1 MKVSGKILIAFL
13 ACTLASGAL
22 LAQTTRGDIQGRVSD
37 EQGQALPGVTVSINS
52 DALIG
57 AQATVTDA
65 QGTYKFLV
73 LPPGAYK
80 VTFSLSGYQTRTQ
93 DNIAVKIGSTTR
105 VDSIMTSA
113 FTDEVVVTSES
124 PLVDTSN
131 TSIGVDLSSDFYN
144 SLPTGRNYTSVA
156 KVTPGAQEDAS
167 GQTFYGSTGAENAYY
182 IDGANTT
189 GVELGQQGTTLNF
202 EFIDEVQ
209 VKTGSYN
216 AEYGRAT
223 GSVISVITKS
233 GGNEFHGDVFG
244 YYDAADLQASLAKDP
259 AAGAVSGTLTTVD
272 YTRYDVGLDLGGYF
286 VKDKLWFFAAY
297 DYVSNEDNNEVLKAV
312 PIAGSPE
319 QGDILPDKTTSDLWA
334 AKLTWRIAANHSLSG
349 SAFGDPATQEGAL
362 GSLAATPL
370 HYEYAIETG
379 GENYSFNYDGIFG
392 QNVVL
397 SARAAQHNE
406 KSLQTGPGASVVGY
420 PDLTDPL
427 GDGTTVWGWDADS
440 NANTR
445 VSGFGFF
452 QNQEFSRDQ
461 YNVDLSWFV
470 GNLAGS
476 HEFKFGYEFEDI
488 GVKNDNWNGGAG
500 QRIYRFTCDPT
511 VRYCGEDGQDAYYF
525 RHRIYLNQA
534 GLDPESLTP
543 ADIQAPLTV
552 DTKAENAAWF
562 VQDTWQVTSN
572 LSLALGVRFGSQKL
586 FNGDGGVSADID
598 DNIAPRLGFVW
609 DPTGNGKSKVFG
621 HWGKFYETIPMD
633 IVIRSFG
640 GEISI
645 FSYNLS
651 DDPNDVANDPA
662 VRSARPLG
670 GGFSNVDPGIKGQ
683 HLEEWVVGFEYEFAP
698 DWAAGIK
705 YIDRSL
711 KRVIEDALSA
721 DGNYYIGNP
730 SYGLMTGTYD
740 IGYAYGYN
748 SDLCDPSEG
757 GSTATC
763 PNYHVIPTPTREFDG
778 IELTLKKRFS
788 NNFQFITS
796 FLWSDLTGN
805 YDGTFQAST
814 GQLDPNLNSAFDYA
828 DFQVNNTGNLSN
840 DIPFQFKF
848 DGIYRFNFGLSLG
861 LSAYYTD
868 GTPIT
873 AMGYSFAYNNWEFYL
888 SDRGAFGKSDAYYE
902 ADLHLGYPVKLGST
916 MELNFLVDIF
926 NLFNMQGETGRS
938 IRYTTGDFQY
948 DVIDWSTGEDI
959 PPIVPGDTERP
970 VQNPAFNTANAW
982 QDPFTVRL
990 GVRLSF

>member
-22 LAQTTRGDIQGRVSD
+22 LAQTTRGDIQGRVGD
-37 EQGQALPGVTVSINS
+37 EQGTALPGVTVSIKS

-57 AQATVTDA
+57 AQSTVTDA

-73 LPPGAYK
+73 LPPGTYT

-93 DNIAVKIGSTTR
+93 ENIGVNIGSTTR
-105 VDSIMTSA
+105 VDSVMTSA

-156 KVTPGAQEDAS
+156 SVTPGAQEDGS

-189 GVELGQQGTTLNF
+189 GIELGQQGTNLNF

-244 YYDAADLQASLAKDP
+244 YYDAADLQASLKSAP
-259 AAGAVSGTLTTVD
+259 AEGAVSGTFSTVD
-272 YTRYDVGLDLGGYF
+272 YTRYDVGVDLGGYI

-297 DYVSNEDNNEVLKAV
+297 DYVSNEDNQEVLKTAPV
-312 PIAGSPE
+312 EGAPA
-319 QGDILPDKTTSDLWA
+319 QGDILPQTTESDLWA
-334 AKLTWRIAANHSLSG
+334 AKLTWRITANHSLSG
-349 SAFGDPATQEGAL
+349 SGFGDPTTESGPID
-362 GSLAATPL
+362 GYGLAATTL
-370 HYEYAIETG
+370 HYLGDNETG
-379 GENYSFNYDGIFG
+379 GTNYSFNYDGIFG

-397 SARAAQHNE
+397 SARVAQANQ
-406 KSLQTGPGASVVGY
+406 KSTLTGPGADVVGY
-420 PDLTDPL
+420 IDLTDPL
-427 GDGTTVWGWDADS
+427 GDGTTVYGWSADS

-452 QNQEFSRDQ
+452 QDQEFSRDQ

-476 HEFKFGYEFEDI
+476 HEFKVGYEYEDI

-500 QRIYRFTCDPT
+500 QRIYRFSCDPAD
-511 VRYCGEDGQDAYYF
+511 RYCGDNNEAAYYF

-534 GLDPESLTP
+534 GLDPETLTT

-552 DTKAENAAWF
+552 DTKAENDAWF

-572 LSLALGVRFGSQKL
+572 LSLALGVRFGTQKL
-586 FNGDGGVSADID
+586 FNGDGGVSANID

-609 DPTGNGKSKVFG
+609 DPMGNGKSKLFG

-651 DDPNDVANDPA
+651 DDPNDVALDPRVA
-662 VRSARPLG
+662 NSRILG
-670 GGFSNVDPGIKGQ
+670 GGFSRVDPGIKGQ
-683 HLEEWVVGFEYEFAP
+683 HLEEYVLGFEYEFAP

-705 YIDRSL
+705 YIDRQL
-711 KRVIEDALSA
+711 KKVIEDALAA
-721 DGNYYIGNP
+721 DGDYFIGNP
-730 SYGLMTGTYD
+730 GYGDMTITYG
-740 IGYAYGYN
+740 IGYAYGDN
-748 SDLCDPSEG
+748 DLPVE
-757 GSTATC
+757 
-763 PNYHVIPTPTREFDG
+763 IPIPTREFSG
-778 IELTLKKRFS
+778 VELTLKKRFS

-828 DFQVNNTGNLSN
+828 DFQVNNEGNLSN

-873 AMGYSFAYNNWEFYL
+873 AMGYSQAYNNWEYYL
-888 SDRGAFGKSDAYYE
+888 SDRGAFGYSDSYYE
-902 ADLHLGYPVKLGST
+902 ANVHVGYPVKLGSSL
-916 MELNFLVDIF
+916 ELNLMLDIF
-926 NLFNMQGETGRS
+926 NLFNAQGETARS
-938 IRYTTGDFQY
+938 IRYTTANAGETY
-948 DVIDWSTGEDI
+948 EVIDWDTGLPLPAIE
-959 PPIVPGDTERP
+959 PGDPLRP
-970 VQNPAFNTANAW
+970 PTNEAWNTANAW
-982 QDPFTVRL
+982 QDPMTVRL

>member
-22 LAQTTRGDIQGRVSD
+22 LAQTTRGDIQGRVGD
-37 EQGQALPGVTVSINS
+37 EAGTALPGVTVAISS

-57 AQATVTDA
+57 KQATVTDA

-73 LPPGAYK
+73 LPPGAYT

-93 DNIAVKIGSTTR
+93 ENIGVKIGSTTR
-105 VDSIMTSA
+105 VDSVMTSA

-131 TSIGVDLSSDFYN
+131 TTIGVDLSSDFYN
-144 SLPTGRNYTSVA
+144 DLPTGRNYTSVA
-156 KVTPGAQEDAS
+156 KVTPGAQSDGS
-167 GQTFYGSTGAENAYY
+167 GQTFYGSSGAENAYY

-209 VKTGSYN
+209 VKSGSYN

-244 YYDAADLQASLAKDP
+244 YYDAASLQASLKSAP
-259 AAGAVSGTLTTVD
+259 ADGAVSGTFQTVD
-272 YTRYDVGLDLGGYF
+272 YTRYDVGVDLGGYI

-297 DYVSNEDNNEVLKAV
+297 DFVSNENNNEVLKSAPV
-312 PIAGSPE
+312 VGAPAE
-319 QGDILPDKTTSDLWA
+319 GDVLVQTTESDLWA

-349 SAFGDPATQEGAL
+349 SGFGDPSTQTGPL
-362 GSLAATPL
+362 PGIGLAATPL
-370 HYEYAIETG
+370 HYIGDIETG
-379 GENYSFNYDGIFG
+379 GTNYSFNYDGIFG
-392 QNVVL
+392 QNVVI

-406 KSLQTGPGASVVGY
+406 QSKQTGPGADVVGFI
-420 PDLTDPL
+420 DQTNPL
-427 GDGTTVWGWDADS
+427 GDGTTVYGWSANS
-440 NANTR
+440 NANER
-445 VSGFGFF
+445 VAGFGFF

-476 HEFKFGYEFEDI
+476 HEFKGGYEYEDI

-500 QRIYRFTCDPT
+500 QRIYRYNCVQSATRDCQ
-511 VRYCGEDGQDAYYF
+511 GNAYYF
-525 RHRIYLNQA
+525 NHRIYLNSA
-534 GLDPESLTP
+534 GLDATELTP

-552 DTKAENAAWF
+552 DTKATNDAWF

-572 LSLALGVRFGSQKL
+572 LSLALGVRFSTQQL
-586 FNGDGGVSADID
+586 YNADGEVSADIN
-598 DNIAPRLGFVW
+598 DNVEPRLGFVW
-609 DPTGNGKSKVFG
+609 DPTGNGKSKLFG

-640 GEISI
+640 GEISV

-651 DDPNDVANDPA
+651 DDPNNVANDPT
-662 VRSARPLG
+662 VRPSRILG
-670 GGFSNVDPGIKGQ
+670 GGFSAVDPNTKGQ
-683 HLEEWVVGFEYEFAP
+683 NLEEYVLGFEYEFAS

-705 YIDRSL
+705 YINRQL
-711 KRVIEDALSA
+711 NRVIEDALSA
-721 DGNYYIGNP
+721 DGHYYIGNP
-730 SYGLMTGTYD
+730 AYGQMTGTYD
-740 IGYAYGYN
+740 LGYAYGYN
-748 SDLCDPSEG
+748 PCPTPEE
-757 GSTATC
+757 C
-763 PNYHVIPTPTREFDG
+763 PNFHPIPVPTREFSG

-796 FLWSDLTGN
+796 FLFSDMTGN

-828 DFQVNNTGNLSN
+828 DFQVNNTGQLSN

-848 DGIYRFNFGLSLG
+848 DGIYRFNFGLSTG
-861 LSAYYTD
+861 LSLYYTD
-868 GTPIT
+868 GKPVT
-873 AMGYSFAYNNWEFYL
+873 AMGYSSAYNNWEYYL
-888 SDRGAFGKSDAYYE
+888 SERGAFGNADAYYE
-902 ADLHLGYPVKLGST
+902 ADLHLGYPLKIGSN

-926 NLFNMQGETGRS
+926 NLFNMQGETSRS
-938 IRYTTGDFQY
+938 QRYTTTATEYRVY
-948 DVIDWSTGEDI
+948 DWDTGVAL
-959 PPIVPGDTERP
+959 PPIRPGDTDRP
-970 VQNPAFNTANAW
+970 SDNPAFNTANAW
-982 QDPFTVRL
+982 QDPTTVRL